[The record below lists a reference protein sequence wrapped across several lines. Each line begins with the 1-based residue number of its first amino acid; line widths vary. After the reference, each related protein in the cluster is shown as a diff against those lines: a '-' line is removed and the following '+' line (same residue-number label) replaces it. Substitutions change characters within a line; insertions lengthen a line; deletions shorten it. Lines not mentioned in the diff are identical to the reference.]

1 MMCIMQLRIFTDFE
15 RKKRRR
21 KETIDEI
28 KKQLCLDS
36 VLPKRYIVD
45 QLDSFQHEV
54 SDIVAQN
61 GTTADEK
68 VENLEKL
75 FKKLMAGV
83 ESRAL
88 QVKEE
93 RQLNVWLMNCSTK

>member
-1 MMCIMQLRIFTDFE
+1 MDW
-15 RKKRRR
+15 
-21 KETIDEI
+21 
-28 KKQLCLDS
+28 
-36 VLPKRYIVD
+36 
-45 QLDSFQHEV
+45 LDSFQREV

-61 GTTADEK
+61 GTTADKK

-75 FKKLMAGV
+75 FKKLTAGV